1 MTAADTAGAKA
12 AARARSAEPG
22 QTPEPGQTGEP
33 GQTTEPGQTGER
45 APGAGRSSLG
55 EVCTVLWPP
64 PAAVSLSRGPRVL
77 RGLGVLR
84 GRPARGRERDFI
96 VLPSARR
103 PRLLVPSGRR
113 PSAAAVRRYGEPG
126 SFTAWAGS
134 RALALA
140 LAAGGASVG
149 LGGRLRVSAGP
160 PADTADPPAGTAD
173 PPAGTIEAYLRSV
186 LGYEVLISTHL
197 GAARANRKPVLQL
210 LTPRGEPAGFAKI
223 SVNPLTRDLIRA
235 ERAALDTLATSSLR
249 ALTVPRVLHHG
260 QWQGREVLIMN
271 ALPVWRRRKALRP
284 GQLTAAMTELT
295 EVGGR
300 SRGPL
305 ADGDYLARLR
315 SRLAGAP
322 AGPDRAALGEALDA
336 LAAAGPEL
344 SFGAWHGDWTGWNM
358 ASTADGLLVWDWER
372 FAPGVPVGFDP
383 LHYRLQSDVVRRRR
397 PPADAAAACVRDAAA
412 CLAPFGVP
420 ADEAQP
426 VAILYL
432 AELSARYL
440 ADRQAEAGAR
450 LGRPGTWLIPAI
462 EEAMKKL

>member
-12 AARARSAEPG
+12 AARAPSAEPG
-22 QTPEPGQTGEP
+22 QTAGRG
-33 GQTTEPGQTGER
+33 
-45 APGAGRSSLG
+45 PGAGRSSLG
-55 EVCTVLWPP
+55 EVCAVLWPP
-64 PAAVSLSRGPRVL
+64 PATASLTRGPRVP
-77 RGLGVLR
+77 RGLRAPRGLR
-84 GRPARGRERDFI
+84 VQPARGRERDFI

-113 PSAAAVRRYGEPG
+113 ASAAAVRRYGEPG

-140 LAAGGASVG
+140 LAAGGAGVG

-160 PADTADPPAGTAD
+160 GTGS
-173 PPAGTIEAYLRSV
+173 PGPGTGTIEAYLHSV

-210 LTPRGEPAGFAKI
+210 LTPRGETAGFAKV

-235 ERAALDTLATSSLR
+235 EHAALDTLAAGNLR
-249 ALTVPRVLHHG
+249 ELTVPRVLHHG
-260 QWQGREVLIMN
+260 QWQGREVLVMN

-295 EVGGR
+295 AVGGR

-305 ADGDYLARLR
+305 AGCDYLARLR
-315 SRLAGAP
+315 SRLEASQ
-322 AGPDRAALGEALDA
+322 AGPDRAAVSDALDT

-344 SFGAWHGDWTGWNM
+344 GFGAWHGDWTGWNM

-372 FAPGVPVGFDP
+372 FATGVPVGFDF

-397 PPADAAAACVRDAAA
+397 PPAEAADACVRDAVA

-420 ADEAQP
+420 AGEAQL

-462 EEAMKKL
+462 KKATKTL

>member
-1 MTAADTAGAKA
+1 VTAADTAGAKSA
-12 AARARSAEPG
+12 A
-22 QTPEPGQTGEP
+22 QTPSAGPLGQA
-33 GQTTEPGQTGER
+33 GQR

-55 EVCTVLWPP
+55 EVCAVLWPP
-64 PAAVSLSRGPRVL
+64 PAAVSLSRGPR
-77 RGLGVLR
+77 VLR

-113 PSAAAVRRYGEPG
+113 ASAAAVRRYGEPG

-140 LAAGGASVG
+140 LAAGAAGVG
-149 LGGRLRVSAGP
+149 LGGRLRVSADPG
-160 PADTADPPAGTAD
+160 TGIADPGT
-173 PPAGTIEAYLRSV
+173 GTVEAYLRSV

-210 LTPRGEPAGFAKI
+210 LTPHGETAGFAKI

-235 ERAALDTLATSSLR
+235 ERAALDTLAAGSLR

-295 EVGGR
+295 AVGGR

-305 ADGDYLARLR
+305 ADCDYLARLR
-315 SRLAGAP
+315 SRLAGGP
-322 AGPDRAALGEALDA
+322 AGPDRAALSDALDA

-397 PPADAAAACVRDAAA
+397 PPADAADACVRDAAA

-462 EEAMKKL
+462 KKATKTL

>member
-1 MTAADTAGAKA
+1 
-12 AARARSAEPG
+12 
-22 QTPEPGQTGEP
+22 
-33 GQTTEPGQTGER
+33 
-45 APGAGRSSLG
+45 
-55 EVCTVLWPP
+55 
-64 PAAVSLSRGPRVL
+64 
-77 RGLGVLR
+77 
-84 GRPARGRERDFI
+84 

-103 PRLLVPSGRR
+103 PRLIVPAGRR
-113 PSAAAVRRYGEPG
+113 ASAAAVRRYGEPG
-126 SFTAWAGS
+126 SVTSWAAS

-149 LGGRLRVSAGP
+149 LGGRLRVSTNRDTGDP
-160 PADTADPPAGTAD
+160 DTGDPDTGDPDTADPDSAEPDSAEPDSAEPD
-173 PPAGTIEAYLRSV
+173 SGTIEAYLRSV

-210 LTPRGEPAGFAKI
+210 LTRRGETAGFAKV

-235 ERAALDTLATSSLR
+235 ERAALDTLATASLS

-260 QWQGREVLIMN
+260 PWQGREVLIMN
-271 ALPVWRRRKALRP
+271 ALPAWRRRRALRP

-295 EVGGR
+295 GVGGR

-305 ADGDYLARLR
+305 TGCDYLDRLRARL
-315 SRLAGAP
+315 ATAP
-322 AGPDRAALGEALDA
+322 AGPDRATLGDALDA

-358 ASTADGLLVWDWER
+358 ASTAGGLLVWDWER

-383 LHYRLQSDVVRRRR
+383 LHFRLQSDVVRRRR
-397 PPADAAAACVRDAAA
+397 PPAEAAAACVRDAAA

-420 ADEAQP
+420 AGEARLTA
-426 VAILYL
+426 VLYL

-462 EEAMKKL
+462 EEAVRTL

>member
-1 MTAADTAGAKA
+1 VTAADTA
-12 AARARSAEPG
+12 RAQAG
-22 QTPEPGQTGEP
+22 QAGE
-33 GQTTEPGQTGER
+33 G

-55 EVCTVLWPP
+55 DVCAVLWPP
-64 PAAVSLSRGPRVL
+64 PATASLSRGPRP
-77 RGLGVLR
+77 R
-84 GRPARGRERDFI
+84 RGRERDREQDFV

-113 PSAAAVRRYGEPG
+113 ASAAAVRRYGEPG
-126 SFTAWAGS
+126 SVAAWAAS

-149 LGGRLRVSAGP
+149 LGGRLRVTAGP
-160 PADTADPPAGTAD
+160 GI
-173 PPAGTIEAYLRSV
+173 GTIEGYLRSV
-186 LGYEVLISTHL
+186 LGCEVLISTHL

-210 LTPRGEPAGFAKI
+210 LTPRGETVGFAKVR
-223 SVNPLTRDLIRA
+223 VNPLTRDLIRA
-235 ERAALDTLATSSLR
+235 ERAALDTLAAGSLP
-249 ALTVPRVLHHG
+249 ALSVPRVLHHG
-260 QWQGREVLIMN
+260 QWRGREVLIMN
-271 ALPVWRRRKALRP
+271 ALPVWRRRQALRP

-295 EVGGR
+295 GVGGR

-305 ADGDYLARLR
+305 AGGDYLDRLR

-322 AGPDRAALGEALDA
+322 AGAGRDTLGAALDA
-336 LAAAGPEL
+336 LSAAGPEL

-383 LHYRLQSDVVRRRR
+383 LHYRLQSDVVRGRR
-397 PPADAAAACVRDAAA
+397 PPAEAADACVRDAAA

-420 ADEAQP
+420 AGEARL
-426 VAILYL
+426 VAVLYL
-432 AELSARYL
+432 TELSARYL

-462 EEAMKKL
+462 EKAVNTL

>member
-1 MTAADTAGAKA
+1 VTGTSVTAADTARAK
-12 AARARSAEPG
+12 PG
-22 QTPEPGQTGEP
+22 QAGGA
-33 GQTTEPGQTGER
+33 
-45 APGAGRSSLG
+45 APGAGRSRLDDVG
-55 EVCTVLWPP
+55 AVLWPP
-64 PAAVSLSRGPRVL
+64 PATASLSRGARL
-77 RGLGVLR
+77 FRGHGRDR
-84 GRPARGRERDFI
+84 GRDFV

-103 PRLLVPSGRR
+103 PRLLVPAGRR
-113 PSAAAVRRYGEPG
+113 ASAAAVRRYGEPG
-126 SFTAWAGS
+126 SVRAWAGS

-160 PADTADPPAGTAD
+160 GTAGPGTAD
-173 PPAGTIEAYLRSV
+173 PGAGTIEAYLGSV

-210 LTPRGEPAGFAKI
+210 LTPRGESAGFAKV

-235 ERAALDTLATSSLR
+235 ERAALDTLAAEDFR
-249 ALTVPRVLHHG
+249 ALTVPRVLHYG
-260 QWQGREVLIMN
+260 QWQGREVLVMD
-271 ALPVWRRRKALRP
+271 ALPVWRRRRALRP

-295 EVGGR
+295 AVGGR

-305 ADGDYLARLR
+305 AGGGYLDRLR
-315 SRLAGAP
+315 SRLEASP
-322 AGPDRAALGEALDA
+322 AGPDRAALGGALDT

-358 ASTADGLLVWDWER
+358 ASTAAGLLVWDWER
-372 FAPGVPVGFDP
+372 FACGVPVGFDP

-397 PPADAAAACVRDAAA
+397 PPAEAAGACVRDAAA

-420 ADEAQP
+420 AGEARL
-426 VAILYL
+426 VAVLYL

-450 LGRPGTWLIPAI
+450 LGRPGTWLIPAL
-462 EEAMKKL
+462 EEAVTTL

>member
-1 MTAADTAGAKA
+1 MIPPDTAGTEF
-12 AARARSAEPG
+12 AARARSAVRSED
-22 QTPEPGQTGEP
+22 
-33 GQTTEPGQTGER
+33 
-45 APGAGRSSLG
+45 APVGSTAGRSSLSD
-55 EVCTVLWPP
+55 VCAVLWPP
-64 PAAVSLSRGPRVL
+64 PASASL
-77 RGLGVLR
+77 LR
-84 GRPARGRERDFI
+84 GRPGRGRERDLL
-96 VLPSARR
+96 VLPFAGR

-113 PSAAAVRRYGEPG
+113 ASAAAVRRYGEPG

-140 LAAGGASVG
+140 LAAGGARVG
-149 LGGRLRVSAGP
+149 LGGRLRVSADPG
-160 PADTADPPAGTAD
+160 TGSADPDT
-173 PPAGTIEAYLRSV
+173 GTIEAYLHSV

-210 LTPRGEPAGFAKI
+210 LTPGGETAGFAKV

-235 ERAALDTLATSSLR
+235 EHAVLDTLAAGNFR

-295 EVGGR
+295 AVGGR

-305 ADGDYLARLR
+305 AGCDYLTRLR
-315 SRLAGAP
+315 SRLEASP
-322 AGPDRAALGEALDA
+322 AGPDRAAVSDALDM

-344 SFGAWHGDWTGWNM
+344 TFGAWHGDWTGWNM
-358 ASTADGLLVWDWER
+358 ASTAGGLLVWDWER
-372 FAPGVPVGFDP
+372 FATGVPVGFDF

-397 PPADAAAACVRDAAA
+397 PPAEAADACVRDAPGW
-412 CLAPFGVP
+412 LAPFGVP
-420 ADEAQP
+420 ADEAP
-426 VAILYL
+426 LVAILYL

-450 LGRPGTWLIPAI
+450 LGQPGTWLIPTI
-462 EEAMKKL
+462 EETMRKL

>member
-1 MTAADTAGAKA
+1 VTKADTAGAKA
-12 AARARSAEPG
+12 AAP
-22 QTPEPGQTGEP
+22 
-33 GQTTEPGQTGER
+33 
-45 APGAGRSSLG
+45 PGAGRSTLG
-55 EVCTVLWPP
+55 DVCAVLWPP
-64 PAAVSLSRGPRVL
+64 PATVSLSRGPRPL
-77 RGLGVLR
+77 RDR
-84 GRPARGRERDFI
+84 DRDRDFV

-113 PSAAAVRRYGEPG
+113 AGAAAVRRYGEPG
-126 SFTAWAGS
+126 SFPAWAGS

-149 LGGRLRVSAGP
+149 LGGRLRVSADPRAGI
-160 PADTADPPAGTAD
+160 ADPGG
-173 PPAGTIEAYLRSV
+173 GTIEAYLRSV

-210 LTPRGEPAGFAKI
+210 LTPRGQTAGFAKV
-223 SVNPLTRDLIRA
+223 SVNPLTRELIRA
-235 ERAALDTLATSSLR
+235 ERAALDTLAAGNLR
-249 ALTVPRVLHHG
+249 ARTVPRVLHHG

-271 ALPVWRRRKALRP
+271 ALPVWRRRRALRP

-295 EVGGR
+295 AVGGH

-305 ADGDYLARLR
+305 AGRDYLARLR
-315 SRLAGAP
+315 SRLADGP
-322 AGPDRAALGEALDA
+322 PGPDRAALGDALDA
-336 LAAAGPEL
+336 LPAAGQEL

-372 FAPGVPVGFDP
+372 FAAGVPVGFDP

-397 PPADAAAACVRDAAA
+397 PPAEAAAACVRDAAA

-420 ADEAQP
+420 AGEARL
-426 VAILYL
+426 VAVLYL

-462 EEAMKKL
+462 EEAMKAL

>member
-1 MTAADTAGAKA
+1 MTPPA
-12 AARARSAEPG
+12 
-22 QTPEPGQTGEP
+22 
-33 GQTTEPGQTGER
+33 
-45 APGAGRSSLG
+45 AGRSSLG
-55 EVCTVLWPP
+55 DVCAVLWPP
-64 PAAVSLSRGPRVL
+64 PASASLSRGLRV
-77 RGLGVLR
+77 RA
-84 GRPARGRERDFI
+84 ARGRERDFV
-96 VLPSARR
+96 VLPSGRR

-113 PSAAAVRRYGEPG
+113 ASAAAVRRYGEPG
-126 SFTAWAGS
+126 SVTAWAGS

-149 LGGRLRVSAGP
+149 LGGRLRVSADP
-160 PADTADPPAGTAD
+160 PAGTADPPAGTAD

-210 LTPRGEPAGFAKI
+210 LTTRGETAGFAKV

-235 ERAALDTLATSSLR
+235 ERAALDTLAAEDFR
-249 ALTVPRVLHHG
+249 ELTVPRVLHHG
-260 QWQGREVLIMN
+260 QWQGREVLILN

-284 GQLTAAMTELT
+284 GQLTAAMTEVAA
-295 EVGGR
+295 VGGR

-305 ADGDYLARLR
+305 ADSDYLARLR
-315 SRLAGAP
+315 GRLEASQ
-322 AGPDRAALGEALDA
+322 AGPDRAALSDALDT
-336 LAAAGPEL
+336 LAAAGTEL

-372 FAPGVPVGFDP
+372 FDLGVPAGFDF

-397 PPADAAAACVRDAAA
+397 PPADAAADCVRNAPGW
-412 CLAPFGVP
+412 LAPLGV
-420 ADEAQP
+420 ATTEAHL

-450 LGRPGTWLIPAI
+450 LGQPGTWLIPAI
-462 EEAMKKL
+462 EEAMGKL

>member
-1 MTAADTAGAKA
+1 MIPPDTAGTEF
-12 AARARSAEPG
+12 AARARSAVRSED
-22 QTPEPGQTGEP
+22 
-33 GQTTEPGQTGER
+33 
-45 APGAGRSSLG
+45 APVGSTAGRSSLSD
-55 EVCTVLWPP
+55 VCAVLWPP
-64 PAAVSLSRGPRVL
+64 PASASL
-77 RGLGVLR
+77 LR
-84 GRPARGRERDFI
+84 GRPGRGRERDLL
-96 VLPSARR
+96 VLPFAGR

-113 PSAAAVRRYGEPG
+113 ASAAAVRRYGEPG

-140 LAAGGASVG
+140 LAAGGARVG
-149 LGGRLRVSAGP
+149 LGGRLRVSADPG
-160 PADTADPPAGTAD
+160 TGSADPDT
-173 PPAGTIEAYLRSV
+173 GTIEAYLHSV

-210 LTPRGEPAGFAKI
+210 LTPGGETAGFAKV

-235 ERAALDTLATSSLR
+235 EHAVLDTLAAGNFR

-295 EVGGR
+295 AVGGR

-305 ADGDYLARLR
+305 AGCDYLTRLR
-315 SRLAGAP
+315 SRLEASP
-322 AGPDRAALGEALDA
+322 AGPDRAAVSDALDM

-344 SFGAWHGDWTGWNM
+344 TFGAWHGDWTGWNM
-358 ASTADGLLVWDWER
+358 ASTAGGLLVWDWER
-372 FAPGVPVGFDP
+372 FATGVPVGFDF
-383 LHYRLQSDVVRRRR
+383 LHYRLQSNVVRRRR
-397 PPADAAAACVRDAAA
+397 PPAEAADACVRDAPGW
-412 CLAPFGVP
+412 LAPFGVP
-420 ADEAQP
+420 ADEAP
-426 VAILYL
+426 LVAILYL

-450 LGRPGTWLIPAI
+450 LGQPGTWLIPTI
-462 EEAMKKL
+462 EETMRKL

>member
-1 MTAADTAGAKA
+1 MTA
-12 AARARSAEPG
+12 
-22 QTPEPGQTGEP
+22 
-33 GQTTEPGQTGER
+33 
-45 APGAGRSSLG
+45 AGRSSLG
-55 EVCTVLWPP
+55 DVCAVLWPP
-64 PAAVSLSRGPRVL
+64 PATATLSRSS
-77 RGLGVLR
+77 RGLQMLRDRPVR
-84 GRPARGRERDFI
+84 GRDFV

-113 PSAAAVRRYGEPG
+113 ASAAAVRRYGEPG

-160 PADTADPPAGTAD
+160 GTAD
-173 PPAGTIEAYLRSV
+173 PGTGDPGTGTIEAYLRSV

-210 LTPRGEPAGFAKI
+210 LTRRGATAGFAKV

-235 ERAALDTLATSSLR
+235 ERAALDTLAAEDFR
-249 ALTVPRVLHHG
+249 AMAVPRVLHHG
-260 QWQGREVLIMN
+260 QWQGREVLIMT
-271 ALPVWRRRKALRP
+271 ALPVWRRRQALRP
-284 GQLTAAMTELT
+284 GQLTAAMTELAA
-295 EVGGR
+295 VGGR

-305 ADGDYLARLR
+305 TGSGYLARLR
-315 SRLAGAP
+315 SRLADGP
-322 AGPDRAALGEALDA
+322 AGPDRAALGDALDA
-336 LAAAGPEL
+336 LAAAGPDL

-358 ASTADGLLVWDWER
+358 ASTAGGLLVWDWER
-372 FAPGVPVGFDP
+372 FAAGVPAGFDS

-397 PPADAAAACVRDAAA
+397 PPADAAAACVRDAGA

-420 ADEAQP
+420 AGEARL

-450 LGRPGTWLIPAI
+450 LGQPGTWLIPAI
-462 EEAMKKL
+462 EEAMKQL